1 MSALGLR
8 LGLAFAVAVV
18 AAGVAARVQLGDIAG
33 VVEIERRMLAG
44 EDIAANGV
52 ILTNLYNRILFPFVF
67 VQAMRLLP
75 AFDPGH
81 LFVALRFASFLLCF
95 ALMFSSIDRRAARAG
110 VDPVATCLAVG
121 LAFTASLV
129 RHPEPHTSDI
139 FDLALMFYV
148 FLNIVEGRTGI
159 AFALACLTAVNRESG
174 AFAGIAYFLLR
185 AGTERPGRL
194 VANSLLL
201 VLVPYALAIGV
212 RRLVYQGTL
221 PATDLGQF
229 FTGLP
234 LNLAT
239 LWTDLVR
246 FNPGNDFYLLVAMTV
261 LAVVPFARRPAP
273 ADYRLRIALAVTAIA
288 VVSLLFGLVRE
299 IRIFLPCVALLA
311 AGAVADLAP
320 PRRER
325 GLSSA

>member
-1 MSALGLR
+1 MSSIVRCLA
-8 LGLAFAVAVV
+8 LAFAVAVV
-18 AAGVAARVQLGDIAG
+18 AAGIAARVQLGDMADVID
-33 VVEIERRMLAG
+33 VERRMLAG
-44 EDIAANGV
+44 EDIAVGNV

-67 VQAMRLLP
+67 VQSMRMLP
-75 AFDPGH
+75 SFDPGH
-81 LFVALRFASFLLCF
+81 LFMALRFASFLLCF
-95 ALMFSSIDRRAARAG
+95 ALMFTSIDRRAGRAG
-110 VDPVATCLAVG
+110 VDPAATCLAVG
-121 LAFTASLV
+121 LAFIASLV

-185 AGTERPGRL
+185 AGGERPVRL
-194 VANSLLL
+194 LANSLLL
-201 VLVPYALAIGV
+201 TIVPYALAVGV

-229 FTGLP
+229 LTGLP

-239 LWTDLVR
+239 VWIDFKR

-261 LAVVPFARRPAP
+261 LAVLPFARRAVD
-273 ADYRLRIALAVTAIA
+273 ADFRVRVSAAVVAIAL
-288 VVSLLFGLVRE
+288 VSLLFGLVRE

-311 AGAVADLAP
+311 AAAVADLAP
-320 PRRER
+320 ARRER
-325 GLSSA
+325 GVRSA